1 MSSSTPLIN
10 RYLWVTGSAATS
22 LPVGEQVRGRYQ
34 VVAPQIWQDMHPE
47 LPPEV
52 LDQLTGNI
60 LPYLRLY
67 PHRLHVPEVYGVC
80 QLRESVPESVVI
92 LLENVPIDPSGQL
105 YPSIEAMW
113 TQASAVRQV
122 YWLWQILELWSPL
135 EELGVASS
143 LLVPDNLRV
152 EGWRLRLRELYT
164 DTVIDKEPAFATAS
178 TDSGASSSD
187 VLTTETSSGVS
198 AALIKPPV
206 KASLQQLGECWES
219 WCRKASVSV
228 ASQLREIAE
237 QLQTEKPSLKAI
249 AFELNQLLIEQAA
262 RQPLRLRV
270 AGATDTGPQHDHNED
285 SCFPLSWDLSTDLS
299 QPRDPLIPHLSVVC
313 DGIGGHE
320 GGEVASQLAVQSI
333 KLQVRALLAE
343 LAEDPEIMTPELV
356 TEQLS
361 AIIRVANN
369 LIASRNDEQ
378 ERESRR
384 RMATTLIMALQLPQ
398 IVKMPDGEGNAHEL
412 YIASVGDSRAYW
424 ITPRYCQQLTVD
436 DDVATREVR
445 MGRRLYREALQ
456 RPDAGALTQAVGT
469 RDAELLR
476 PTVRRFIL
484 EEDGLLLLCSDG
496 LSDNNWLEELCVDYP
511 RDIFSGKL
519 SLEAAVR
526 SLIELANQKNGHDN
540 TSVVL
545 TYCAVSPQY
554 PAVLNLG
561 EIPLG
566 SNSYGFNLE
575 TEFSG
580 SGQAF
585 ESGEL
590 VPSEQTEPAATPSGE
605 WFKVIVGVVGV
616 LLVLLSAGAALL
628 TAQWL
633 INPDGFNKM
642 RDRMFPKEQ
651 RQSLQSSPVETL
663 TDSES

>member
-34 VVAPQIWQDMHPE
+34 VIAPQIWQDMHPE

-270 AGATDTGPQHDHNED
+270 AGATDT
-285 SCFPLSWDLSTDLS
+285 
-299 QPRDPLIPHLSVVC
+299 
-313 DGIGGHE
+313 
-320 GGEVASQLAVQSI
+320 
-333 KLQVRALLAE
+333 
-343 LAEDPEIMTPELV
+343 
-356 TEQLS
+356 
-361 AIIRVANN
+361 
-369 LIASRNDEQ
+369 
-378 ERESRR
+378 
-384 RMATTLIMALQLPQ
+384 
-398 IVKMPDGEGNAHEL
+398 
-412 YIASVGDSRAYW
+412 
-424 ITPRYCQQLTVD
+424 
-436 DDVATREVR
+436 
-445 MGRRLYREALQ
+445 
-456 RPDAGALTQAVGT
+456 
-469 RDAELLR
+469 
-476 PTVRRFIL
+476 
-484 EEDGLLLLCSDG
+484 
-496 LSDNNWLEELCVDYP
+496 
-511 RDIFSGKL
+511 
-519 SLEAAVR
+519 
-526 SLIELANQKNGHDN
+526 
-540 TSVVL
+540 
-545 TYCAVSPQY
+545 
-554 PAVLNLG
+554 VLN
-561 EIPLG
+561 
-566 SNSYGFNLE
+566 
-575 TEFSG
+575 TTTTKTV
-580 SGQAF
+580 AF
-585 ESGEL
+585 L
-590 VPSEQTEPAATPSGE
+590 
-605 WFKVIVGVVGV
+605 
-616 LLVLLSAGAALL
+616 
-628 TAQWL
+628 
-633 INPDGFNKM
+633 
-642 RDRMFPKEQ
+642 
-651 RQSLQSSPVETL
+651 
-663 TDSES
+663 